1 MGYAA
6 MNNINFRNL
15 KDTLNGHEYTI
26 LRQLLPNGKK
36 EGNEYIALNP
46 TRNDKHL
53 GSFRINTRT
62 WKWADFATNDRG
74 GDIISLYAYIK
85 GVNQLTAAQELLKT
99 IGRVS

>member
-1 MGYAA
+1 
-6 MNNINFRNL
+6 MNNINFSLVKNSLRGN
-15 KDTLNGHEYTI
+15 EYAI

-46 TRNDKHL
+46 TRNDRNL

-62 WKWADFATNDRG
+62 WRWADFATNDRG

-85 GVNQLTAAQELLKT
+85 GINQLTAAQELLT
-99 IGRVS
+99 ITARVS